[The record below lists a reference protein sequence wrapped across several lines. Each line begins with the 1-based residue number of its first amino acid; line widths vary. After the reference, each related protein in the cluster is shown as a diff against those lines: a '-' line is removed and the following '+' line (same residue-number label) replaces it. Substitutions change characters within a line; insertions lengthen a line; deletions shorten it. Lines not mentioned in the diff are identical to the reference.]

1 MKTEQ
6 RSKSKDYLKKNYNF
20 MSLHHVNS
28 GERDIPK
35 PKLNFTIGGYE
46 NITRLGQEE
55 VRNSVS
61 RDGSCILYLT

>member
-1 MKTEQ
+1 
-6 RSKSKDYLKKNYNF
+6 

-61 RDGSCILYLT
+61 RDGSCIPHLIS